1 MSMVYQNLIVD
12 STNRKKR
19 KAEKQYLAL
28 RFLRQHLWSTQPILQ
43 VVLKLHSRQAA
54 HKSLCQME
62 QAGLVRPHIF
72 NALGG
77 KLTLWGI
84 TAHGQVVAFIPEHE
98 EPYSA
103 YFEPSRISEQM
114 MRHQLDLQM
123 IRIKAEALGWEN
135 WLDGDRLGNLEN
147 DAKRPDATVL
157 NESGLKVAIE
167 CERTFKTTKRYEQIL
182 LSYLRLIKSG
192 EIKEVVWISP
202 STDFAKRLEVLI
214 KSIKKLKLAGQI
226 VQIEPAKHH
235 KNLHFCSYE
244 DWPNYR

>member
-28 RFLRQHLWSTQPILQ
+28 RFLRQHLWSTQSILQ
-43 VVLKLHSRQAA
+43 AVLKLQSRQAA

-62 QAGLVRPHIF
+62 QAGLVKSHIF

-135 WLDGDRLGNLEN
+135 WLDGDRLGNFEN
-147 DAKRPDATVL
+147 DNKRPDATVL

-182 LSYLRLIKSG
+182 LSYLRLLKSG
-192 EIKEVVWISP
+192 EIKEVIWISP
-202 STDFAKRLEVLI
+202 SEDFSKRLKILI
-214 KSIKKLKLAGQI
+214 TSIKKLKVAGQFI
-226 VQIEPAKHH
+226 QIDPNKHH
-235 KNLHFCSYE
+235 ANLYFCSYE
-244 DWPNYR
+244 SWPNYV

>member
-1 MSMVYQNLIVD
+1 MNMVNQNLILD
-12 STNRKKR
+12 STNRNNR
-19 KAEKQYLAL
+19 KAEKQYLVL
-28 RFLRQHLWSTQPILQ
+28 RFLRQHLWSTQLILQ
-43 VVLKLHSRQAA
+43 TVLKLQSRQAA

-62 QAGLVRPHIF
+62 QTGLVKSHIF

-123 IRIKAEALGWEN
+123 IRIKAEALGWTN
-135 WLDGDRLGNLEN
+135 WQDGDRLGHLEN
-147 DAKRPDATVL
+147 DAKRPDAIVL
-157 NESGLKVAIE
+157 DESGLKVAIE

-182 LSYLRLIKSG
+182 LSYLRLLKNG
-192 EIKEVVWISP
+192 VIKEVVWVSP
-202 STDFAKRLEVLI
+202 SEDFSKRLKVLVT
-214 KSIKKLKLAGQI
+214 SIKKLKVAGQFI
-226 VQIEPAKHH
+226 QIDPVKHH
-235 KNLHFCSYE
+235 AHIHFCSYE
-244 DWPNYR
+244 NWPNYE